1 MAATTTTQAPPQQAQ
16 QPPPPPAPPLTPA
29 QLIAVIIAA
38 LTAAVTVA
46 ELVTAL
52 RVVMKAVGV
61 GVIALSAVA
70 ALALSWPHGVLE
82 ATGPASRWAI
92 RTNLLRRAQFF
103 LSACQ
108 RVQQAIVAARSKNQP
123 VMDAVRAAITAEQ
136 RFMGQH
142 VAMSRRRVSA
152 GSAVD
157 GMAATYGNLLGWN
170 AVIDAATTYGCRH
183 ANGRNF
189 YADHP
194 PVVEGSPALPG
205 AVHGRCR
212 CFAGPPRRGA
222 RVLP

>member
-1 MAATTTTQAPPQQAQ
+1 MAATATAQ
-16 QPPPPPAPPLTPA
+16 QPPPAQPAPPPPAPPLTPA

-52 RVVMKAVGV
+52 RIVMKAVGV

-70 ALALSWPHGVLE
+70 ALVLSWPHDVLE
-82 ATGPASRWAI
+82 GTGPASRWAI

-136 RFMGQH
+136 RYMSQMI
-142 VAMSRRRVSA
+142 AMAQRRVSA
-152 GSAVD
+152 ASAVD
-157 GMAATYGNLLGWN
+157 GAASTYGDLLGWN
-170 AVIDAATTYGCRH
+170 AVIDAATTYG
-183 ANGRNF
+183 G
-189 YADHP
+189 
-194 PVVEGSPALPG
+194 
-205 AVHGRCR
+205 
-212 CFAGPPRRGA
+212 
-222 RVLP
+222 